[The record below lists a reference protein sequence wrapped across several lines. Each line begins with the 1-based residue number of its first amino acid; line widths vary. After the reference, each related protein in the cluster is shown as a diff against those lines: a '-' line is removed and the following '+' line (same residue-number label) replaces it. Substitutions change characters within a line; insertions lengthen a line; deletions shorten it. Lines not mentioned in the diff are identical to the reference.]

1 MIVLYISELFL
12 ILLHVLFKFQQM
24 QQALKQLQYNSNQIL
39 QEMDNE
45 ER

>member
-1 MIVLYISELFL
+1 MYYG
-12 ILLHVLFKFQQM
+12 FKFQQM
-24 QQALKQLQYNSNQIL
+24 QQALRQLQYNSNQIL